1 MGHEAHVLARRPL
14 DALFRSGCRPDRWV
28 RYLERPGQ
36 DRHALVVVVLRVPL
50 EGTLLG
56 PRFDDQVVRLVV
68 ALPFLLDGNV
78 VGVQV
83 LRGAAYEARDQP
95 TMTQVVV

>member
-28 RYLERPGQ
+28 RCLERPGQ
-36 DRHALVVVVLRVPL
+36 YRHALVVVILRVPL
-50 EGTLLG
+50 EWTLLS
-56 PRFDDQVVRLVV
+56 PCLDDQVVRLVV
-68 ALPFLLDGNV
+68 ALPFLLDRNV

-83 LRGAAYEARDQP
+83 LSRAADEARDQP
-95 TMTQVVV
+95 AVAE